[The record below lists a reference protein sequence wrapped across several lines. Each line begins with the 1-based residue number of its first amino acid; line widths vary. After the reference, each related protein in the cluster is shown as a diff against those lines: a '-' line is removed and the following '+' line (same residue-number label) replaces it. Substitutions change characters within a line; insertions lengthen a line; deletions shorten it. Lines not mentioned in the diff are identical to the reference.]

1 MLMKIREGPHY
12 LPALYACSRGVPHFC
27 SVVFPFGIR
36 VVGEAPPA
44 HFYRLFSSPFFC
56 GASAYACELMPD
68 LYLTW

>member
-44 HFYRLFSSPFFC
+44 HFYRLLSSPFFAARAPTRVNSC
-56 GASAYACELMPD
+56 
-68 LYLTW
+68 LTCT

>member
-12 LPALYACSRGVPHFC
+12 LPPHCTRVPAVFRTF
-27 SVVFPFGIR
+27 VLVFPFGIR